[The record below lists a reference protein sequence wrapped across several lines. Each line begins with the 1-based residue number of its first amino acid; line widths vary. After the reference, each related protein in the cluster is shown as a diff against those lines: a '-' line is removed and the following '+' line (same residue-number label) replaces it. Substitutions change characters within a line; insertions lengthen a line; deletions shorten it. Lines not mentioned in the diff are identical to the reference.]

1 MLATKKSF
9 RSLLLVLL
17 MAGTICPA
25 VFAEEA
31 IDANPN
37 PPDMKRGEETVTPIK
52 TQDAENTDVKNTDAK
67 NTEATN
73 TDVKNAEAKDTD
85 AKPVIDT
92 SKPVVTPETVPVSKV
107 PDAVGIIQT
116 SRADSLDAIN
126 WKNKAMPSR
135 PKIGLALGGGGAR
148 GAAHVAV
155 IRALEKE
162 GIKFDYISGTSIGAV
177 VGGLYDAGVSLDDLE
192 DEFENGK
199 LMRNFMTVSLAVRIV
214 VSPVL
219 LVPRL
224 LGSKEY
230 DGLYRGNKFR
240 KYLVKGLSCH
250 DLNIEDL
257 KTPFSAVTLNLLDG
271 LPYMVRK
278 GNLGFAMQASSAVPG
293 LRKPV
298 EIGDKLFCD
307 GGTICNLPVKQVRE
321 MGADF
326 VIAVNIDQPFK
337 VESTDRF
344 RKIGSVTERMLN
356 WDLWDMDKPQEQ
368 LADITIHPDTGN
380 VSLISTKKSDA
391 RKCVEAGKKA
401 AEEALPL
408 LREKLRKY
416 GIATAP

>member
-1 MLATKKSF
+1 MRAGNRGIMLATRKSL
-9 RSLLLVLL
+9 RSLLLVFL

-25 VFAEEA
+25 VFADDA

-37 PPDMKRGEETVTPIK
+37 PPDTKRGEETVSPLK
-52 TQDAENTDVKNTDAK
+52 TDDAEKA
-67 NTEATN
+67 
-73 TDVKNAEAKDTD
+73 DT
-85 AKPVIDT
+85 KPVIDT

-107 PDAVGIIQT
+107 PDAIGIIQT
-116 SRADSLDAIN
+116 SRADSCDAIN
-126 WKNKAMPSR
+126 WKNKSMPSR

-199 LMRNFMTVSLAVRIV
+199 LMRNFMTVSLAVRIA

-224 LGSKEY
+224 FGSKEY

-250 DLNIEDL
+250 DMNIEDL
-257 KTPFSAVTLNLLDG
+257 KTPFAAITLNLLDG

-298 EIGDKLFCD
+298 EMGDKLFCD
-307 GGTICNLPVKQVRE
+307 GGALCNLPVKQVRE

-326 VIAVNIDQPFK
+326 VIAVNVDQPFN
-337 VESTDRF
+337 VETNDRF

-368 LADITIHPDTGN
+368 LADVTIHPDTGN
-380 VSLISTKKSDA
+380 VSLISTKRSDA
-391 RKCVEAGKKA
+391 RKCIEAGEKA
-401 AEEALPL
+401 AADAMPV
-408 LREKLRKY
+408 LREKLRKF